1 MTQQFEQEREVW
13 TTEKRELQVR
23 EEERKKE
30 TKRMK
35 MKHNL
40 EVKGKQLS
48 YMKIIKYIIII
59 IKCMAFFKYMDA
71 CMYIMYEHQL
81 CVYCAISII
90 F

>member
-48 YMKIIKYIIII
+48 YIKTM
-59 IKCMAFFKYMDA
+59 C
-71 CMYIMYEHQL
+71 E
-81 CVYCAISII
+81 
-90 F
+90 